1 MHVSRETEFQA
12 EGKACA
18 KALGLEQPVECEGNK
33 KTGEEET
40 REAGAKELAPLRG
53 QDPTLWTI
61 QWKEGF
67 PSASPGVPAQ
77 ASTPKFPLPMI
88 PSIDKAVTP
97 EPPPVQLPHPAF
109 S

>member
-53 QDPTLWTI
+53 SHPVDHSVERGISFCLTWGSCTSLHPQV
-61 QWKEGF
+61 
-67 PSASPGVPAQ
+67 SASHDTFYRQGCD
-77 ASTPKFPLPMI
+77 S
-88 PSIDKAVTP
+88 
-97 EPPPVQLPHPAF
+97 
-109 S
+109 